1 MKWRL
6 VRHLPAVK
14 RSEAIKVAP
23 VLRGCEQTDS
33 RRAGRFRRGWQPPTG
48 LLYSSSFTGCA
59 LNGLAFAPP
68 IFTGCALNGLAF
80 APLIPNIVAGLFW
93 YRERSPGSTGD
104 LRQKAGRISEPDP
117 CPSGRRTGAGTRDRV
132 PQRASHRK
140 FPNRSCTTTDIER
153 DVPADRSHEASA

>member
-6 VRHLPAVK
+6 VRHLPAAK

-80 APLIPNIVAGLFW
+80 APPIFTGCALNGLAFAPLIPNIVAGLFW
-93 YRERSPGSTGD
+93 YRE
-104 LRQKAGRISEPDP
+104 
-117 CPSGRRTGAGTRDRV
+117 
-132 PQRASHRK
+132 
-140 FPNRSCTTTDIER
+140 
-153 DVPADRSHEASA
+153 